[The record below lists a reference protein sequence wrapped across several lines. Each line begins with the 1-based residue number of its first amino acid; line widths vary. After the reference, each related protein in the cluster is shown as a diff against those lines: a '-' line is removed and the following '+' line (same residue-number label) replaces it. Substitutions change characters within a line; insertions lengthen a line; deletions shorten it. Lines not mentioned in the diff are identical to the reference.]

1 MNPNGTSTPLD
12 NKTDESG
19 YERSATRAT
28 RIGPPPRAK
37 PQQRM
42 TIDEAWKAR
51 AAKYLGKKPTF
62 TGPPPECAILHDGPP
77 LGEGVPTDSPG
88 WTQHKGD
95 DARKYGGDNNN
106 MGRSS
111 VFPEFQKKPPAAADA
126 AAAAPT
132 NAVAVAA
139 DAVAATAVAAT
150 PGAATQ
156 CDDNKPLPNG
166 YLDLRQVLTNP
177 GYTYTAEEINGQ
189 MKKLFKAAQEAYFLP
204 PNQADYDLPNQ
215 ADCDPKKSRT

>member
-62 TGPPPECAILHDGPP
+62 TGPPPEWAILHEGPS
-77 LGEGVPTDSPG
+77 LGKGVPIPDSPG
-88 WTQHKGD
+88 WTQRDGD
-95 DARKYGGDNNN
+95 DARKYGGDNNT

-111 VFPEFQKKPPAAADA
+111 VFLEFQKRPQAAAAA

-132 NAVAVAA
+132 NAVAATAGAA
-139 DAVAATAVAAT
+139 TPGAATAVAAT
-150 PGAATQ
+150 P
-156 CDDNKPLPNG
+156 CDDNKLLPNG

-177 GYTYTAEEINGQ
+177 GYTYTQEEINDQ
-189 MKKLFKAAQEAYFLP
+189 TKKLFKAAQEGYYVP
-204 PNQADYDLPNQ
+204 QNQADYDLP
-215 ADCDPKKSRT
+215 KKSRT